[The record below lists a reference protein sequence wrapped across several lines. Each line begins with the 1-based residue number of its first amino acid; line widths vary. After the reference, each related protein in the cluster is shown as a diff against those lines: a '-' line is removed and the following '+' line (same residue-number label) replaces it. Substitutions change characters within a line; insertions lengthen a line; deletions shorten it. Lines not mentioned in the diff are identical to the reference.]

1 MKSFRC
7 AKCGK
12 MWEFNQS
19 KSHACGCG
27 HTMKIT
33 IKGHSGL
40 TSLPPR
46 TKRQRSGYTDAWEP
60 TNIKSSGNSEMR
72 HEMRSA
78 ISQKWKVELEE
89 LKQWIG
95 MPGVDKMIKEI
106 MLRRL

>member
-27 HTMKIT
+27 HTMKIV

-46 TKRQRSGYTDAWEP
+46 VKRQGLQDTWEP
-60 TNIKSSGNSEMR
+60 NHIKTGGDSKIL
-72 HEMRSA
+72 HEMRQS